1 MNLVVVTRAF
11 WSDVGEA
18 NAAREVTKE
27 LVKLGV
33 ELITVI
39 HADSRVKGRHEPI
52 PRKILKSISV
62 EQGILSR
69 PPFYDYRVSART
81 AKMLKLLRKDLGTDY
96 VIHCHNLVP
105 SAFSDYKSVEPNAR
119 LFTTVHGMY
128 DDEVRRYWRELPVHP
143 RELAS
148 RMGIVGP
155 FYSDHFL
162 LRRSKGQI
170 IALSPRNASE
180 IVRLG
185 LEMSRVHVI
194 PNGVDL
200 SFFKPFDEIECRRW
214 LGLPLDKAL
223 VVTINEIQPRKG
235 LHTLVKAASSI
246 IESVP
251 DASFVIV
258 GKVPSNSLWYMA
270 YLQKLLR
277 KLHLSEHFRFT
288 GFVPK
293 EELPFYLNAADLFAL
308 PSFAEGA
315 PLVIPSAM
323 ACGRLIVATESAE
336 AGYLPQNLVVEN
348 GNALDLG
355 ERIAYYLSDSKQR
368 RLIGNELRQ
377 RALNELSWERIAKRT
392 LDLYNKQE

>member
-1 MNLVVVTRAF
+1 MDLIVVTRAF

-33 ELITVI
+33 ELVTVI
-39 HADSRVKGRHEPI
+39 HADSNVKGRHEPI
-52 PRKILKSISV
+52 PQKTLEPISV
-62 EQGILSR
+62 DRGILSM
-69 PPFYDYRVSART
+69 PPFYDYRVSARA

-105 SAFSDYKSVEPNAR
+105 SAFSDYKSVETDAR

-128 DDEVRRYWRELPVHP
+128 DDEVKRYFKEMPVHP
-143 RELAS
+143 RELTS
-148 RMGIVGP
+148 RLGVIGP
-155 FYSDHFL
+155 AYFSHFL
-162 LRRSKGQI
+162 LKRSKGQI
-170 IALSPRNASE
+170 IALSPRNACGL
-180 IVRLG
+180 VKLG

-200 SFFKPFDEIECRRW
+200 DFFKPCDKTESRKR
-214 LGLPLDKAL
+214 LGLPLDKPL
-223 VVTINEIQPRKG
+223 VVTISEIQPRKG
-235 LHTLVKAASSI
+235 LHTLIKAARVTT
-246 IESVP
+246 ESVP
-251 DASFVIV
+251 DANFVIV

-277 KLHLSEHFRFT
+277 KLDICKHFRFT

-293 EELPFYLNAADLFAL
+293 QELPLYLNAADIFTL

-323 ACGRLIVATESAE
+323 ACGLLIIATESSE
-336 AGYLPQNLVVEN
+336 AGYLPQNLVVQN
-348 GNALDLG
+348 GNARELA
-355 ERIAYYLSDSKQR
+355 ERIAHYLSDPKQC
-368 RLIGNELRQ
+368 RLIGSEMRQ
-377 RALNELSWERIAKRT
+377 RALNELSWTRIAKRT
-392 LDLYNKQE
+392 LDLYNKQL